1 MQQCKDYATSLWA
14 KSNCH
19 NSLKICHSL
28 QAFSVMF
35 WLFARDNEQ
44 IVLTYFR
51 WPWLCTYERICR
63 IMRYHLMEQVLLQRS
78 AKINVFPEFKPT
90 LMNHTSNTVD
100 KILTI
105 IVGLIFFIS
114 FQALVLANCPLFSW
128 TNFEA
133 ALKRSSLFAWWAQS
147 KTSNALFGDKLD
159 FKCPQQR
166 SNRPDTLYF

>member
-114 FQALVLANCPLFSW
+114 FQALVLNVVLKSSSVTPPSFYTSRTRFSN
-128 TNFEA
+128 TSIHVHPNGKLNSNF
-133 ALKRSSLFAWWAQS
+133 
-147 KTSNALFGDKLD
+147 
-159 FKCPQQR
+159 
-166 SNRPDTLYF
+166 